1 MKQNRKAINR
11 KYYEKSRRTGIKEE
25 EQESEDVKKW
35 RCTLLSKNT
44 GLAPRPTTM
53 SVDTYLDVHEK
64 AQFLV
69 ANMGYESEDKKTN
82 AMKLIMNESI
92 RAHIDELNQQRLA
105 SHPRP
110 TATTARASAPRAA
123 QSSSPIGRGATRS
136 SPPDVWVP
144 LVMALLSVLANG
156 RTSESILNTLRT
168 HLTTITSKIVT
179 MRHNR
184 AVHPDTIATRES
196 PQ

>member
-11 KYYEKSRRTGIKEE
+11 KYYEKSRKTEIKKEE

-35 RCTLLSKNT
+35 RCTLISKNN
-44 GLAPRPTTM
+44 GLAPRPLTM

-69 ANMGYESEDKKTN
+69 ASMGYESEDKKTN

-105 SHPRP
+105 NHPRP

-123 QSSSPIGRGATRS
+123 QSSAPTGRGS

-156 RTSESILNTLRT
+156 KTSEAILNTLRT
-168 HLTTITSKIVT
+168 HLNTVTSKIIT

-184 AVHPDTIATRES
+184 AVHPDTIATRDP

>member
-1 MKQNRKAINR
+1 VKQNRKAINR

-105 SHPRP
+105 NHPRP